1 MAALALCGGLY
12 LSRPWNWAG
21 PLLALLFSDAV
32 LNLHYGA
39 GLWTGS
45 TLAASVAYLLIV
57 ALGDL
62 LARRPSWVGWLAGSL
77 MASLIF
83 YLLTN
88 TQAWWFLPGYEKSW
102 AGWAQAL
109 TTGLPGY
116 PPTWTFLRSSV
127 ISDLIFVGVF
137 VVGAEGLSRQFPR
150 GFRPLRSILPL
161 RPAR

>member
-1 MAALALCGGLY
+1 LVAL
-12 LSRPWNWAG
+12 
-21 PLLALLFSDAV
+21 
-32 LNLHYGA
+32 
-39 GLWTGS
+39 
-45 TLAASVAYLLIV
+45 VAYLLIV

>member
-1 MAALALCGGLY
+1 LVAL
-12 LSRPWNWAG
+12 
-21 PLLALLFSDAV
+21 
-32 LNLHYGA
+32 
-39 GLWTGS
+39 
-45 TLAASVAYLLIV
+45 VAYLLIV

-62 LARRPSWVGWLAGSL
+62 IARRPSWVGWLAGSL

-102 AGWAQAL
+102 AGWGQAL

-127 ISDLIFVGVF
+127 ISDLIFVGLF
-137 VVGAEGLSRQFPR
+137 VVGAEGLSRQFP
-150 GFRPLRSILPL
+150 GSFRSLRSILPL

>member
-1 MAALALCGGLY
+1 
-12 LSRPWNWAG
+12 
-21 PLLALLFSDAV
+21 
-32 LNLHYGA
+32 
-39 GLWTGS
+39 
-45 TLAASVAYLLIV
+45 LAASVAYLLIV

-62 LARRPSWVGWLAGSL
+62 LARRASWGGWLAGSL

-150 GFRPLRSILPL
+150 GFRSLRSILPL